1 MTSLSVHSHGDLTPQ
16 EISNY
21 IRERLPGLEQSGEEL
36 RWRCPVH
43 GGEGMNFTISATTG
57 MWYCHSQCGRGGSL
71 FDLEMALTG
80 ADFHSAANEVRR
92 IVGRPALR
100 QVDREPEMK
109 WGLPGWSHGY
119 LRERIEKIER
129 DNRWKHAVTYP
140 YFLADGSLSY
150 VKVRFVDKQ
159 NDKTFRQYAVTSKLG
174 WLPRNK
180 AGAPPILY
188 RLNTLAAADEVFITN
203 GEKAADRGAA
213 ELGIVTTCTPDGEGK
228 WSAEYTKPLVGKTV
242 RILVDNDTKGATHG
256 KVVSSALA
264 QHVSEVK
271 VIQLP
276 GLPPKGDLWDW
287 IEAGGTRDQL
297 KEIVEKTAAVKA
309 PPPDVPSPD
318 APPPNP
324 TLKSNVVSL
333 RAASPGAALVPPPN
347 ATSLLTQLLNDTGNA
362 DRLIAFRGTELR
374 YCPAI
379 RKWLVWD
386 GRRWAVDDKGAIR
399 RAAKQTMLEFLSQAA
414 HADDADLQKF
424 AYGSLDARRINN
436 MIALAECELIIMPDQ
451 LDTHPFLI
459 NFLNGTLDLRTG
471 ELKPHDEKQYLTK
484 LVHHNYEPQA
494 ECSLFLGFLGR
505 IMGGHADASER
516 DLDRADRM
524 VEYLQRALGYSMTGT
539 TEEKAVF
546 VPFGTGNN
554 GKTTLLSTFLQ
565 LLEEYAVLL
574 QVDTLMVRAESN
586 NTQADLADLRGARFV
601 MTSETEEGQRLAQ
614 GKLKRIT
621 QGMGK
626 IKATRKYENPI
637 EFPETHKLWMDT
649 NSKPLIRAADDQ
661 ATFNRLHPIPFTVT
675 IPTGEID
682 KTLPRKLL
690 AEAEGILAWAVEGAK
705 LWRRVG
711 LQKPPEVS
719 AANDDWRSEND
730 QLGRFVEE
738 CCVVADCASAKARPL
753 YEAYRAW
760 AEGAG
765 EHAVTETLFGT
776 RLRDRGYA
784 KEHRRYGTIYSGI
797 GLRAS
802 NDGGGAR
809 M

>member
-1 MTSLSVHSHGDLTPQ
+1 
-16 EISNY
+16 
-21 IRERLPGLEQSGEEL
+21 
-36 RWRCPVH
+36 
-43 GGEGMNFTISATTG
+43 
-57 MWYCHSQCGRGGSL
+57 
-71 FDLEMALTG
+71 
-80 ADFHSAANEVRR
+80 
-92 IVGRPALR
+92 
-100 QVDREPEMK
+100 
-109 WGLPGWSHGY
+109 
-119 LRERIEKIER
+119 
-129 DNRWKHAVTYP
+129 
-140 YFLADGSLSY
+140 
-150 VKVRFVDKQ
+150 
-159 NDKTFRQYAVTSKLG
+159 
-174 WLPRNK
+174 
-180 AGAPPILY
+180 
-188 RLNTLAAADEVFITN
+188 
-203 GEKAADRGAA
+203 
-213 ELGIVTTCTPDGEGK
+213 
-228 WSAEYTKPLVGKTV
+228 
-242 RILVDNDTKGATHG
+242 
-256 KVVSSALA
+256 
-264 QHVSEVK
+264 
-271 VIQLP
+271 
-276 GLPPKGDLWDW
+276 
-287 IEAGGTRDQL
+287 
-297 KEIVEKTAAVKA
+297 
-309 PPPDVPSPD
+309 
-318 APPPNP
+318 
-324 TLKSNVVSL
+324 
-333 RAASPGAALVPPPN
+333 
-347 ATSLLTQLLNDTGNA
+347 
-362 DRLIAFRGTELR
+362 
-374 YCPAI
+374 
-379 RKWLVWD
+379 
-386 GRRWAVDDKGAIR
+386 
-399 RAAKQTMLEFLSQAA
+399 
-414 HADDADLQKF
+414 
-424 AYGSLDARRINN
+424 
-436 MIALAECELIIMPDQ
+436 
-451 LDTHPFLI
+451 
-459 NFLNGTLDLRTG
+459 
-471 ELKPHDEKQYLTK
+471 
-484 LVHHNYEPQA
+484 
-494 ECSLFLGFLGR
+494 
-505 IMGGHADASER
+505 
-516 DLDRADRM
+516 M

-753 YEAYRAW
+753 YDAYRVW

-784 KEHRRYGTIYSGI
+784 KEHRRYGTVYSGI

>member
-1 MTSLSVHSHGDLTPQ
+1 MGSLPVHSGGGFSPSEVAAYYAARVSELAQRGAEWRSPCPIHGGHGD
-16 EISNY
+16 
-21 IRERLPGLEQSGEEL
+21 
-36 RWRCPVH
+36 
-43 GGEGMNFTISATTG
+43 NFTVNAETG
-57 MWYCHSQCGRGGSL
+57 CWYCHSQCGRGGSIY
-71 FDLEMALTG
+71 DLEMLLSNTEFA
-80 ADFHSAANEVRR
+80 AAANEVHR
-92 IVGRPALR
+92 IIGRPALR
-100 QVDREPEMK
+100 PVEREPEAR
-109 WGLPGWSHGY
+109 WGLPGWSHSY
-119 LRERIEKIER
+119 LRERIEKVER
-129 DNRWKHAVTYP
+129 ENRWKHVVTYP
-140 YFLADGSLSY
+140 YLRADGSLAY
-150 VKVRFVDKQ
+150 VKARFVDKQ
-159 NDKTFRQYAVTSKLG
+159 NDKTFRQWAVTSSCG
-174 WLPRNK
+174 WMNRNK
-180 AGAPPILY
+180 AGTPPMLY
-188 RLNTLAAADEVFITN
+188 RLNTLTAANEVFLVN

-213 ELGIVTTCTPDGEGK
+213 DLGIVTTCTPDGEAK
-228 WSAEYTKPLVGKTV
+228 WSGDYTQALLGKHV
-242 RILVDNDTKGATHG
+242 RIVVDNDTKGATHG
-256 KVVSSALA
+256 KVVSTALA
-264 QHVSEVK
+264 PHVAEVK

-297 KEIVEKTAAVKA
+297 KEIVEKTVAVDPQTVDIAQPARRRERSRKESRA
-309 PPPDVPSPD
+309 PSP
-318 APPPNP
+318 APVAVQPAN
-324 TLKSNVVSL
+324 
-333 RAASPGAALVPPPN
+333 AAN
-347 ATSLLTQLLNDTGNA
+347 LLTQMLNDTGNA
-362 DRLIAFRGTELR
+362 DRFIAFRGSELR

-414 HADDADLQKF
+414 HADDKDLQDF

-436 MIALAECELIIMPDQ
+436 TIALAECELIVTPDQ
-451 LDTHPFLI
+451 LDTHPFLL

-471 ELKPHDEKQYLTK
+471 ELKPHDREQCLTK
-484 LVHHNYEPQA
+484 LVHHNYNPQA
-494 ECSLFLGFLGR
+494 QCPLFLSFLGR
-505 IMGGHADASER
+505 IMGGHADASEPE
-516 DLDRADRM
+516 LDRADRM

-546 VPFGTGNN
+546 VPFGKGNN

-574 QVDTLMVRAESN
+574 QVDTLMVRTESN

-649 NSKPLIRAADDQ
+649 NSKPLIRASDDQ

-690 AEAEGILAWAVEGAK
+690 GEAEGILAWAVEGAK
-705 LWRRVG
+705 IWRRDG
-711 LQKPPEVS
+711 LLKPHEVS
-719 AANDDWRSEND
+719 AANDDWKAEND

-738 CCVVADCASAKARPL
+738 CCVVADAVSAKARPL
-753 YEAYRAW
+753 YEAYKTW

-784 KEHRRYGTIYSGI
+784 KEHRRYGTVYSGI
-797 GLRAS
+797 GLRVS
-802 NDGGGAR
+802 NDGGAAR
-809 M
+809 P

>member
-1 MTSLSVHSHGDLTPQ
+1 MSLAVHSKSDFKSFEVTAYCAARVPDLVQRGSEWRGHCPIHGGHGD
-16 EISNY
+16 
-21 IRERLPGLEQSGEEL
+21 
-36 RWRCPVH
+36 
-43 GGEGMNFTISATTG
+43 NFTVNAETG
-57 MWYCHSQCGRGGSL
+57 CWYCHSQCGRGGSIY
-71 FDLEMALTG
+71 DLEMLISNAEFTV
-80 ADFHSAANEVRR
+80 AANEVHR

-109 WGLPGWSHGY
+109 WGLPGWTHNY
-119 LRERIEKIER
+119 LRERIEKVES
-129 DNRWKHAVTYP
+129 DNRWKHAANYP

-159 NDKTFRQYAVTSKLG
+159 NDKTFRQYAITSKLG

-188 RLNTLAAADEVFITN
+188 RLNTLASADEVFLTN

-228 WSAEYTKPLVGKTV
+228 WSAEYTRPLAGKAV

-256 KVVSSALA
+256 KVVSAALA
-264 QHVSEVK
+264 PHAREVK

-287 IEAGGTRDQL
+287 IEAGGTLDQL
-297 KEIVEKTAAVKA
+297 KEIVEKTVAVKA
-309 PPPDVPSPD
+309 PPPAVPRAG

-324 TLKSNVVSL
+324 TVKSKV
-333 RAASPGAALVPPPN
+333 ASPAAATVPPPN
-347 ATSLLTQLLNDTGNA
+347 ATNLLMQLLNDTGNA

-436 MIALAECELIIMPDQ
+436 MIALAECELVITPDQ
-451 LDTHPFLI
+451 LDTHPFLL

-471 ELKPHDEKQYLTK
+471 ELKSHDEKQYLTK
-484 LVHHNYEPQA
+484 LVHHDYKPRA
-494 ECSLFLGFLGR
+494 ECFLFLSFLGR
-505 IMGGHADASER
+505 IMGGHADASEP

-705 LWRRVG
+705 LWRLVG

-730 QLGRFVEE
+730 QFGRFVEE

-784 KEHRRYGTIYSGI
+784 KEHRRYGTVYSGI